1 MFPVMR
7 VAEPS
12 DLAHSPL
19 FARLVAERYVAVNDD
34 GTAINR
40 AGPPSRMEDLYSI
53 HPGVLRGGD
62 IPVIGSVSSCQVT
75 NEASQVIGGSG
86 VSDLTDKIKAQI
98 ANHPLYPSLLST
110 YIECRKVGAPPEV
123 AQLLEEI
130 GSEGQSSTGGGE
142 IGADP
147 ELDEFMVKIW
157 AHLLNALS
165 LSLSLSLL
173 LFCISGSVA
182 QESYC
187 LALVRYKEDLSKPF
201 DEAASFLN
209 DIEMQLNNL
218 CKACSSAATTAATGN
233 SPSGKY

>member
-110 YIECRKVGAPPEV
+110 YIECRK
-123 AQLLEEI
+123 
-130 GSEGQSSTGGGE
+130 
-142 IGADP
+142 
-147 ELDEFMVKIW
+147 
-157 AHLLNALS
+157 
-165 LSLSLSLL
+165 
-173 LFCISGSVA
+173 SVA

>member
-1 MFPVMR
+1 
-7 VAEPS
+7 
-12 DLAHSPL
+12 
-19 FARLVAERYVAVNDD
+19 
-34 GTAINR
+34 
-40 AGPPSRMEDLYSI
+40 MEDLYSI
-53 HPGVLRGGD
+53 HPGILRGGD

-147 ELDEFMVKIW
+147 ELDEFM
-157 AHLLNALS
+157 
-165 LSLSLSLL
+165 
-173 LFCISGSVA
+173 SVA